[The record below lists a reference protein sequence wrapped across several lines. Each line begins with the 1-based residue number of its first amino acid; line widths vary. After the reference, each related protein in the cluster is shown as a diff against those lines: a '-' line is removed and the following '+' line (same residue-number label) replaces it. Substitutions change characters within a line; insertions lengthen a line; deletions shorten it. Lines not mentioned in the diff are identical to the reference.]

1 MDCDRPFKYKVV
13 TKPRFPSSNY
23 AMVYPFFVSFCSPI
37 SFRARKRERERNR
50 GKVAYQRYFMREIFE
65 NQLGRNALD

>member
-1 MDCDRPFKYKVV
+1 MDCDRLFKYKVV

-37 SFRARKRERERNR
+37 SFRARKREREREIEGR
-50 GKVAYQRYFMREIFE
+50 VSEIFYE
-65 NQLGRNALD
+65 RNL